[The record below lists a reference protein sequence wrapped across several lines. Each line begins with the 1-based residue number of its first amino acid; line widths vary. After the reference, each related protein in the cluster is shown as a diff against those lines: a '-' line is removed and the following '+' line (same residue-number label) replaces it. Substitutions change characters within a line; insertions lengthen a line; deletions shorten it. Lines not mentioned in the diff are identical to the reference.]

1 MADSTVSPAN
11 GPAAD
16 PSGES
21 LQAVILAGG
30 LGTRLRPLTETVPKP
45 MVPVNDEPFLTH
57 QLRMLTAQGITDIVL
72 LTGYMGEV
80 VESHF
85 GDGSRFGAKIS
96 YSQEPEPLGTG
107 GALKLAAP
115 LLQDTFMVLF
125 GDSYLPIDYPAVA
138 KTLAESD
145 WAGLIVAY
153 DNSQDTDVENNVAL
167 DEAGAVALYQKGGGD
182 DRLRYVESG
191 VLAFRRSVLD
201 LIAPDS
207 VVSLENEIYPQ
218 LIDAGQLG
226 AFPTAQRFYDI
237 GTPDRLEDFRRVL
250 A

>member
-1 MADSTVSPAN
+1 M
-11 GPAAD
+11 
-16 PSGES
+16 
-21 LQAVILAGG
+21 QAVILAGG

-45 MVPVNDEPFLTH
+45 MVPVNDEPFLVH
-57 QLRMLTAQGITDIVL
+57 QLRMLTEQGITNIVL

-80 VESHF
+80 VEDYF
-85 GDGSRFGAKIS
+85 GDGSNFGAKLS

-107 GALKLAAP
+107 GALKLAQP
-115 LLQDTFMVLF
+115 LLEDSFMVLF
-125 GDSYLPIDYPAVA
+125 GDSYLPVDYPEVG
-138 KTLAESD
+138 KTLLDST

-167 DEAGAVALYQKGGGD
+167 DEDGNVVLYQKGGGD

-191 VLAFRRSVLD
+191 VLAFRRQVLD
-201 LIAPDS
+201 LIAPDT

-218 LIDAGQLG
+218 LIAAGQLG
-226 AFPTAQRFYDI
+226 ACPTEERFYDI
-237 GTPDRLEDFRRVL
+237 GTPDRLEDFRRIL

>member
-1 MADSTVSPAN
+1 MSESN
-11 GPAAD
+11 GRNGAA
-16 PSGES
+16 ES
-21 LQAVILAGG
+21 KPLQAVILAGG

-45 MVPVNDEPFLTH
+45 MVPVNDEPFLAH
-57 QLRMLTAQGITDIVL
+57 QLRMLTAQGVTNIVL

-80 VESHF
+80 VEDHF
-85 GDGSRFGAKIS
+85 GDGSDFGASLS

-107 GALKLAAP
+107 GALKLAEP
-115 LLQDTFMVLF
+115 LLDEAFMVLF
-125 GDSYLPIDYPAVA
+125 GDSYLPIDYPAVGN
-138 KTLAESD
+138 TLMESD
-145 WAGLIVAY
+145 WTGLIVAY

-167 DEAGAVALYQKGGGD
+167 DDDGTVALYQKGGGD
-182 DRLRYVESG
+182 DRLAYVESG

-218 LIDAGQLG
+218 LIEAGRLG
-226 AFPTAQRFYDI
+226 AYPTQQRFYDI
-237 GTPDRLEDFRRVL
+237 GTPDRLEDFRQVL